1 MLHINIPACVRESV
15 AVLVCWA
22 VVVLDAVDLLAAAVV
37 GVALVDALRARALAD
52 VVPLKNK
59 NGRPFQDHPRSLFFW
74 FPAFP
79 VICFPLSQF

>member
-1 MLHINIPACVRESV
+1 MCNIIVKIIHTHRPACVGESV

-52 VVPLKNK
+52 VVPAIRI
-59 NGRPFQDHPRSLFFW
+59 GDDED
-74 FPAFP
+74 
-79 VICFPLSQF
+79 